1 MLQTDLGKRAADFG
15 LGRAVVGGGTRRV
28 VVRGAVGAGG
38 AVVAGRAVGAGGAVV
53 GVE

>member
-15 LGRAVVGGGTRRV
+15 LGRAVVGGGTGR
-28 VVRGAVGAGG
+28 VVRGTVGAGG